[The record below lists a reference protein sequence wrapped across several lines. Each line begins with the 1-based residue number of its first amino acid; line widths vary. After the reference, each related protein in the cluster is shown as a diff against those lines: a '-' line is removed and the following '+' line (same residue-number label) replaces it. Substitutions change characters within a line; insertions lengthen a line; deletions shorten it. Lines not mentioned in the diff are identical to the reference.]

1 MVFTVKNCDRGLE
14 NATRDRRQ
22 HFQDR
27 FSIPRKVTCQQSL
40 HVARNITRQITRHIA
55 RQITLQRTS
64 QLTHNITPQIPRHTI
79 RQIIVI
85 IISDGFVGTVAIS
98 YQVAIT
104 FSRKANL
111 RSSLQHFYLYFKVKS
126 LLGLYFKG
134 ALQRCFAPF

>member
-1 MVFTVKNCDRGLE
+1 MT
-14 NATRDRRQ
+14 
-22 HFQDR
+22 
-27 FSIPRKVTCQQSL
+27 S
-40 HVARNITRQITRHIA
+40 
-55 RQITLQRTS
+55 QITLQRTR
-64 QLTHNITPQIPRHTI
+64 QLTHNITLQIPRHTT

-85 IISDGFVGTVAIS
+85 LISNGFVGTVAIT

-111 RSSLQHFYLYFKVKS
+111 TFSLQHFYLYFKMKS